1 MRIFKYIG
9 KFIGFIIKQIF
20 AALIFIGVFLSL
32 ILFIIT
38 IILKKEETKPIS
50 IVEKNSYINISLPYE
65 IKEVNS
71 FEMFTK
77 TPNLTMY
84 DLLRTI
90 DYASKDNKIDGIY
103 LELDNINLSF
113 SQIEELQNAL
123 MNFKKNNKKIIA
135 YANSVDKNNYLLGS
149 IANRFYMNPS
159 ASTDFTLEGF
169 SLSIPY
175 SKKLTDKIGVEFK
188 VVHVGDYKTY
198 GENYVKENISE
209 EFKKSYEKILY
220 SKADY
225 FIKEISKNKKIP
237 LETFRDSYLNGE
249 YLLIN
254 SKKALNLGLVDEL
267 ISFDKIFDKEKMKN
281 RIDLADYLSSIKR
294 NNANDKIAVIV
305 AEGNISNNVD
315 YDNINPTYIEEQFKK
330 ALNDRSV
337 KAIVL
342 RINSSGG
349 SALAS
354 EIIHQKLLEIKKKK
368 PVYVSIS
375 DTAASGGYYIA
386 TAGNKI
392 FANENSITGSIG
404 VVTMSFNLKGLFEK
418 VGLNYENLEFGK
430 TLDFSNISQSPEK
443 YELELIEES
452 MISVYEEFKSRV
464 GSGRK
469 IDIETVESLAK
480 GQIYTGI
487 EAKNNKLVDQIGGLN
502 QTISYLAKDL
512 KLNNYEVIVY
522 RKDFNTWDQ
531 MTNFSNYLSLDKYF
545 KTFQK
550 LNKGIEFYEEINNKS
565 SLIFPYDIN

>member
-20 AALIFIGVFLSL
+20 AAFIFIGVFFSL
-32 ILFIIT
+32 ILFLIAM
-38 IILKKEETKPIS
+38 ILKKEETKPVS

-65 IKEVNS
+65 IKEINS

-77 TPNLTMY
+77 AQKLTMY

-90 DYASKDNKIDGIY
+90 DYASRDNKIDGIY
-103 LELDNINLSF
+103 LDLDNINLSF

-123 MNFKKNNKKIIA
+123 INFKNRNKKIIA
-135 YANSVDKNNYLLGS
+135 YGNSINKNNFLLGS
-149 IANRFYMNPS
+149 VANKIYMNPS
-159 ASTDFTLEGF
+159 ASTDFSLEGF
-169 SLSIPY
+169 NLSIPY
-175 SKKLTDKIGVEFK
+175 SKKLTDKIGLEFQ
-188 VVHVGDYKTY
+188 VIHVGDYKTY
-198 GENYVKENISE
+198 GENYVKESISE
-209 EFKKSYEKILY
+209 EFKKSYEKILR

-225 FIKEISKNKKIP
+225 FVKQINNNKKLP
-237 LETFRDSYLNGE
+237 LEAFKDSYLNGE

-254 SKKALNLGLVDEL
+254 SKKALNFGLIDEL
-267 ISFDKIFDKEKMKN
+267 IPFDKLFEKEKIKN
-281 RIDLADYLSSIKR
+281 RINLTDYLSSIK
-294 NNANDKIAVIV
+294 NINSGNKIAVIV
-305 AEGNISNNVD
+305 AEGNISNSPD

-330 ALNDRSV
+330 AINDKNV

-354 EIIHQKLLEIKKKK
+354 DIIHQKLLEIKKKK
-368 PVYVSIS
+368 PVYISIS
-375 DTAASGGYYIA
+375 DTATSGGYYIA

-404 VVTMSFNLKGLFEK
+404 VVTMSFNLKGLYEK
-418 VGLNYENLEFGK
+418 IGLKYENFEFGK

-443 YELELIEES
+443 YELDLIKES
-452 MISVYEEFKSRV
+452 MLSVYDEFKSRV

-469 IDIETVESLAK
+469 IDIETVETLAK

-487 EAKNNKLVDQIGGLN
+487 EAKNYKLIDEIGGLN
-502 QTISYLAKDL
+502 QTISHLAKDL

-522 RKDFNTWDQ
+522 KKDFNTWEQ
-531 MTNFSNYLSLDKYF
+531 MTNFNNYLSLDKYF
-545 KTFQK
+545 KIFQK
-550 LNKGIEFYEEINNKS
+550 LNKSIEFYEEINNKS

>member
-20 AALIFIGVFLSL
+20 AAFIFIGVFLSL
-32 ILFIIT
+32 ILFLIAM
-38 IILKKEETKPIS
+38 ILKKEETKPVS

-65 IKEVNS
+65 IKEINS

-77 TPNLTMY
+77 AQKLTMY

-90 DYASKDNKIDGIY
+90 DYASRDNKIDGIY
-103 LELDNINLSF
+103 LDLDNINLSF

-123 MNFKKNNKKIIA
+123 ISFKNRNKKIIA
-135 YANSVDKNNYLLGS
+135 YGNSINKNNFLLGS
-149 IANRFYMNPS
+149 VANKIYMNPS
-159 ASTDFTLEGF
+159 ASTDFSLEGF
-169 SLSIPY
+169 NLSIPY
-175 SKKLTDKIGVEFK
+175 SKKLTDKIGLEFQ
-188 VVHVGDYKTY
+188 VIHVGDYKTY
-198 GENYVKENISE
+198 GENYVKESISE
-209 EFKKSYEKILY
+209 EFKKSYEKILR

-225 FIKEISKNKKIP
+225 FVKQISNNKKIP
-237 LETFRDSYLNGE
+237 LEAFKDSYLNGE

-254 SKKALNLGLVDEL
+254 SKKALNLGLIDEL
-267 ISFDKIFDKEKMKN
+267 ISFDKLFEKEKIKN
-281 RIDLADYLSSIKR
+281 RINFTDYLSSIK
-294 NNANDKIAVIV
+294 NNNTGNKIAVII
-305 AEGNISNNVD
+305 AEGNISNSPD
-315 YDNINPTYIEEQFKK
+315 YDNINPLYIEEQFKK
-330 ALNDRSV
+330 AINDKNV

-354 EIIHQKLLEIKKKK
+354 DIIHQKLLEIKKKK
-368 PVYVSIS
+368 PVYISIS

-404 VVTMSFNLKGLFEK
+404 VVTMSFNLKGLYEK
-418 VGLNYENLEFGK
+418 IGLKYENLEFGK
-430 TLDFSNISQSPEK
+430 TLDFSNINQSPEK
-443 YELELIEES
+443 YELDLIKES
-452 MISVYEEFKSRV
+452 MISVYDEFKSRV

-469 IDIETVESLAK
+469 IDIETVETLAK

-487 EAKNNKLVDQIGGLN
+487 EAKNNKLIDEIGGLN
-502 QTISYLAKDL
+502 QTISHLAKDL

-522 RKDFNTWDQ
+522 KKDFNTWEQ

-550 LNKGIEFYEEINNKS
+550 LNKSIEFYEEINNKS

>member
-20 AALIFIGVFLSL
+20 AAFIFIGVFLSL
-32 ILFIIT
+32 ILFLIAM
-38 IILKKEETKPIS
+38 ILKKEETKPVS

-65 IKEVNS
+65 IKEINS

-77 TPNLTMY
+77 AQKLTMY

-90 DYASKDNKIDGIY
+90 DYASRDNKIDGIY
-103 LELDNINLSF
+103 LDLDNINLSF

-123 MNFKKNNKKIIA
+123 ISFKNRNKKIIA
-135 YANSVDKNNYLLGS
+135 YGNSINKNNFLLGS
-149 IANRFYMNPS
+149 VANKIYMNPS
-159 ASTDFTLEGF
+159 ASTDFSLEGF
-169 SLSIPY
+169 NLSIPY
-175 SKKLTDKIGVEFK
+175 SKKFTDKIGLEFQ
-188 VVHVGDYKTY
+188 VIHVGDYKTY
-198 GENYVKENISE
+198 GENYVKESISE
-209 EFKKSYEKILY
+209 EFKKSYEKILR

-225 FIKEISKNKKIP
+225 FVKQISNNKKIP
-237 LETFRDSYLNGE
+237 LEAFKDSYLNGG

-254 SKKALNLGLVDEL
+254 SKKALNLGLIDEL
-267 ISFDKIFDKEKMKN
+267 ISFDKLFEKEKIKN
-281 RIDLADYLSSIKR
+281 RINFTDYLSSIK
-294 NNANDKIAVIV
+294 NNNTGNKIAVII
-305 AEGNISNNVD
+305 AEGNISNSPD
-315 YDNINPTYIEEQFKK
+315 YDNINPLYIEEQFKK
-330 ALNDRSV
+330 AINDKNV

-354 EIIHQKLLEIKKKK
+354 DIIHQKLLEIKKKK
-368 PVYVSIS
+368 PVYISIS

-404 VVTMSFNLKGLFEK
+404 VVTMSFNLKGLYEK
-418 VGLNYENLEFGK
+418 IGLKYENLEFGK
-430 TLDFSNISQSPEK
+430 TLDFSNINQSPEK
-443 YELELIEES
+443 YELDLIKES
-452 MISVYEEFKSRV
+452 MISVYDEFKSRV

-469 IDIETVESLAK
+469 IDIETVETLAK

-487 EAKNNKLVDQIGGLN
+487 EAKNNKLIDEIGGLN
-502 QTISYLAKDL
+502 QTISHLAKDL

-522 RKDFNTWDQ
+522 KKDFNTWEQ

-550 LNKGIEFYEEINNKS
+550 LNKSIEFYEEINNKS
-565 SLIFPYDIN
+565 SLILPYDIN